1 MQYAAKC
8 IDLHFEATSKESL
21 SKAADMTRSDVQMG
35 VAEADTA
42 LLRTGHCME
51 HCHRS
56 YCQSLAFLIVCIS
69 YATSHEATFT
79 DLQSHVKYLDHKDS
93 VTVCSHARLS

>member
-42 LLRTGHCME
+42 
-51 HCHRS
+51 
-56 YCQSLAFLIVCIS
+56 
-69 YATSHEATFT
+69 
-79 DLQSHVKYLDHKDS
+79 
-93 VTVCSHARLS
+93 

>member
-1 MQYAAKC
+1 MWNAWTIESQSQMQYAAKC

-42 LLRTGHCME
+42 
-51 HCHRS
+51 
-56 YCQSLAFLIVCIS
+56 
-69 YATSHEATFT
+69 
-79 DLQSHVKYLDHKDS
+79 
-93 VTVCSHARLS
+93 